1 MVPAQSFAFPSLVL
15 MTMTVTLRYSCQ
27 KAAKDIVL
35 VSSCVVTR
43 VFVVCKVVSFKM
55 LGLGCKRKLH
65 SALPNAS
72 L

>member
-43 VFVVCKVVSFKM
+43 VFVVCKVVYFKM

-65 SALPNAS
+65 STLHNDS